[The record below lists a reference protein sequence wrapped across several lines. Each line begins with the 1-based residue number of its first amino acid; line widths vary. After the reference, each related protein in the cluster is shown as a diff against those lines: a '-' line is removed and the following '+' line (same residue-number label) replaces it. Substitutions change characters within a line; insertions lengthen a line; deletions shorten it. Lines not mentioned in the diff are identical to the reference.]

1 MTQESS
7 CFQKSESRLEL
18 PNIMTRPFTTVLL
31 LAGGEQGRG
40 QLLKVAQPLQ
50 RLLGVLDELC
60 VLLEVPDRLLPPD
73 DVLPPEEGVRLI
85 KAL

>member
-1 MTQESS
+1 MP
-7 CFQKSESRLEL
+7 LEL
-18 PNIMTRPFTTVLL
+18 LLLLEDDGLRVRVAVLL